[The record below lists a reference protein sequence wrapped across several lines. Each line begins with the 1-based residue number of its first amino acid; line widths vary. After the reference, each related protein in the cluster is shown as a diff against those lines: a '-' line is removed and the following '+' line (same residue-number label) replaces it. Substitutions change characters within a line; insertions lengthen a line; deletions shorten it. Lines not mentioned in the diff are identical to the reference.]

1 MSSLLEIENLSVRY
15 RLDRS
20 SELIAVN
27 DVSIGIDGGTI
38 LGLVG
43 ESGCGKS
50 SLGRAIAG
58 IQPPISGHIRID
70 GRELMADR
78 TRDDARLVQMVFQD
92 PSSALNPI
100 RTVGSTITELLLVHG
115 LADDQS
121 AARRRAEELLD
132 SVELPAAVLD
142 RRPNALSGGQRQ
154 RVGIAR
160 ALAVQP
166 RVLIADEAVA
176 ALDTIVK
183 RSVVRLLARL
193 RDDLGLT
200 IVFIS
205 HDLSVVRQLCD
216 DIAVMYLGR
225 IVERQSTEMLFG
237 SPRHPYTAA
246 LLAAQPQI
254 GHPLDLSTKPAL
266 AGDPPSPIHL
276 GSGCSFAPRCAFAE
290 TLCTMTP
297 PEALDVSSTSMVRCH
312 FPLAVG

>member
-1 MSSLLEIENLSVRY
+1 MSSLLEIENLSIRY

-20 SELIAVN
+20 SELVAVN

-50 SLGRAIAG
+50 SFGRAIAG
-58 IQPPISGHIRID
+58 IQPPTAGHIRID
-70 GRELMADR
+70 GRELMPNR

-92 PSSALNPI
+92 PSSALNPV
-100 RTVGSTITELLLVHG
+100 RTVGSTITELLLIHG
-115 LADDQS
+115 LADDRS
-121 AARRRAEELLD
+121 AARHRAEELLD
-132 SVELPAAVLD
+132 SVELPATVLD

-166 RVLIADEAVA
+166 SVLIADEAVA
-176 ALDTIVK
+176 ALDTVVK
-183 RSVVRLLARL
+183 KSVVRLFARL

-205 HDLSVVRQLCD
+205 HDLNVVRQLCD

-246 LLAAQPQI
+246 LLAAQPKI

-276 GSGCSFAPRCAFAE
+276 GTGCSFASRCAFAQ
-290 TLCTMTP
+290 TLCTTTP
-297 PEALDVSSTSMVRCH
+297 PVALDVSSTSMVRCH
-312 FPLAVG
+312 FPLSVG

>member
-1 MSSLLEIENLSVRY
+1 MNSLLEIENLSIRY

-20 SELIAVN
+20 SELVAVN
-27 DVSIGIDGGTI
+27 DVSICIDGGTI

-50 SLGRAIAG
+50 SFGRAIAG
-58 IQPPISGHIRID
+58 IQPPTSGHIRID
-70 GRELMADR
+70 GRELTPNR

-92 PSSALNPI
+92 PSSALNPV
-100 RTVGSTITELLLVHG
+100 RTVGSTITELLLIHG
-115 LADDQS
+115 LADDRS
-121 AARRRAEELLD
+121 AAQHRAEELLD
-132 SVELPAAVLD
+132 SVELPATVLD

-166 RVLIADEAVA
+166 SVLVADEAVA
-176 ALDTIVK
+176 ALDTVVK
-183 RSVVRLLARL
+183 KSVVRLFARL

-225 IVERQSTEMLFG
+225 IVERQLTETLFG
-237 SPRHPYTAA
+237 SPRHPYTSA
-246 LLAAQPQI
+246 LLAAQPKI

-276 GSGCSFAPRCAFAE
+276 GIGCSFASRCAFAQ
-290 TLCTMTP
+290 TLCTTTP
-297 PEALDVSSTSMVRCH
+297 PVALDASSTSMVRCH